1 MGDSVNFL
9 ANDDLSLELHNG
21 GNISA
26 GWGSHSDH
34 VLVLI
39 NVDDCEYS
47 NVQVSARYSETYL
60 AAIEASIE
68 ALVVIRDQLSNMTGA
83 GACRCGAAVC
93 DDPCSVFPLA
103 VCPPYGLSGDTSP
116 HGTTTPASMREAG
129 TAVKSLSHQFAK
141 AVRRHRLLWSTDA
154 RGHSPRRV
162 PIPSRWS
169 LRGLRVG
176 SCRSGGQRTEGP

>member
-1 MGDSVNFL
+1 MSTTLSDNTITVREFMGDSVNFL

-68 ALVVIRDQLSNMTGA
+68 ALVVIRDQLSKMT
-83 GACRCGAAVC
+83 AA
-93 DDPCSVFPLA
+93 A
-103 VCPPYGLSGDTSP
+103 
-116 HGTTTPASMREAG
+116 
-129 TAVKSLSHQFAK
+129 
-141 AVRRHRLLWSTDA
+141 
-154 RGHSPRRV
+154 
-162 PIPSRWS
+162 
-169 LRGLRVG
+169 
-176 SCRSGGQRTEGP
+176 